1 MALSPSSLAHLS
13 PAELRHLTQ
22 AHLDGCFGQ
31 LTGAGDHL
39 RRCCSPG
46 RLVRRHP
53 WLVGAVA
60 AGAGLLVARSLR
72 GSRTGARAAG
82 AAAGGPAIA
91 PRRHGS
97 GVLWSAILGAALRLL
112 PDLLTTVARRYV

>member
-1 MALSPSSLAHLS
+1 MALSPSSLARLS
-13 PAELRHLTQ
+13 PAELRRLTQ
-22 AHLDGCFGQ
+22 AHLDGCFEQ

-60 AGAGLLVARSLR
+60 AGAGLMVARSLR

-82 AAAGGPAIA
+82 AAAEGPATT
-91 PRRHGS
+91 PRRGIRDS
-97 GVLWSAILGAALRLL
+97 LLSALIGAAGRLL
-112 PDLLTTVARRYV
+112 PDLILAAVKRHV